1 MFLFNRSEFMSIN
14 GSFFRCSKLENKIPQ
29 TINIMNTHQRIVL
42 ERDNKNKINPKT
54 EMVNRKIPK
63 KSMRFNSKVKPLAF
77 GSTNIAK
84 LRPMIIIGM
93 LIKNIEGQCHSAIRN
108 PPIVGP
114 NAAEVD
120 EKTLTIAIARACF
133 LVICARTI
141 LIPLGNNVELPIACK
156 ARQPSNIP

>member
-1 MFLFNRSEFMSIN
+1 MA
-14 GSFFRCSKLENKIPQ
+14 
-29 TINIMNTHQRIVL
+29 
-42 ERDNKNKINPKT
+42 
-54 EMVNRKIPK
+54 NRKIPK
-63 KSMRFNSKVKPLAF
+63 KSMRVNSNGKLLAF

-120 EKTLTIAIARACF
+120 EKTLTIAIARAC
-133 LVICARTI
+133 LSVIGARTI
-141 LIPLGNNVELPIACK
+141 LIPLGNNVALPIASK
-156 ARQPSNIP
+156 ARQPTNIQQLTEQGASKTAIATRP

>member
-1 MFLFNRSEFMSIN
+1 PTLLPYTTLFRSPTIIN
-14 GSFFRCSKLENKIPQ
+14 KASA
-29 TINIMNTHQRIVL
+29 HQRIEL
-42 ERDNKNKINPKT
+42 FNDSKNKINPRT
-54 EMVNRKIPK
+54 EMVKRKIPK
-63 KSMRFNSKVKPLAF
+63 KSMRFNSNVKQLAF

-93 LIKNIEGQCHSAIRN
+93 LIKNIEGQCHSAIKN
-108 PPIVGP
+108 SQIVGP

>member
-1 MFLFNRSEFMSIN
+1 NMI
-14 GSFFRCSKLENKIPQ
+14 KA
-29 TINIMNTHQRIVL
+29 HQRIVL
-42 ERDNKNKINPKT
+42 ERDNKNKNNTKT
-54 EMVNRKIPK
+54 EMVKRKIPK
-63 KSMRFNSKVKPLAF
+63 KSMRFNSNVKPLAF

-84 LRPMIIIGM
+84 LSPMIIIGM

-120 EKTLTIAIARACF
+120 QKTLTIAIARTSC
-133 LVICARTI
+133 LVICQRTI